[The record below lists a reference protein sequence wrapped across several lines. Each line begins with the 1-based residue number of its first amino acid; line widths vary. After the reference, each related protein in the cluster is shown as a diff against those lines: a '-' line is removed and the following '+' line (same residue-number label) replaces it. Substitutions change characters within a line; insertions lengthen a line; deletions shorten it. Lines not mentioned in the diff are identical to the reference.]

1 MPAVTDK
8 IKMNLVTELN
18 PSSLLMEDYRT
29 LRMKIQYSTSSKP
42 IRTVLLTSVTSKDEK
57 SKTIANLAVIYAR
70 EGKKVLVIDA
80 DLRTPMLHHTF
91 TSNGFGLSD
100 ILLGQSLLSDTV
112 SETQIANLYFIPAG
126 HAPVS
131 PSELLSSERMQE
143 LLSQVQEDFD
153 IVLIDSPPVLAVTDA
168 QIIAAISD
176 GVVLIVN
183 QGKVKQEA
191 AKKALAQLNYVKAAV
206 LGAVLVNTSK

>member
-1 MPAVTDK
+1 MSAVMDK
-8 IKMNLVTELN
+8 IRMNLVTELN
-18 PSSLLMEDYRT
+18 PSSLITEDYRT
-29 LRMKIQYSTSSKP
+29 LRMKIQYSTSSEPMK
-42 IRTVLLTSVTSKDEK
+42 TVLLTSVASKDEK

-91 TSNGFGLSD
+91 TSNGFGLAD
-100 ILLGQSLLSDTV
+100 LLLGQSQLSNIV
-112 SETQIANLYFIPAG
+112 SETQIANLSFIPAG
-126 HAPVS
+126 HATVS

-143 LLSQVQEDFD
+143 LLSQVKEEFD

-176 GVVLIVN
+176 GVVLIMN
-183 QGKVKQEA
+183 QGKVKREA
-191 AKKALAQLNYVKAAV
+191 AKKALAQLNYVRAVV

>member
-18 PSSLLMEDYRT
+18 PNSLITEAYRT
-29 LRMKIQYSTSSKP
+29 LRMKIQYSTSSELMK
-42 IRTVLLTSVTSKDEK
+42 TVLLTSVTSKDEK

-91 TSNGFGLSD
+91 TSNGFGLAD
-100 ILLGQSLLSDTV
+100 ILLGQSPLSNAI
-112 SETQIANLYFIPAG
+112 SETQIANLSFIPAG
-126 HAPVS
+126 HATVS
-131 PSELLSSERMQE
+131 PSELLSSEQMQE
-143 LLSQVQEDFD
+143 LLSQVKEEFD

-168 QIIAAISD
+168 QIMAAISD

-183 QGKVKQEA
+183 QGKVKREA
-191 AKKALAQLNYVKAAV
+191 AKKALAQLNYVKAVV